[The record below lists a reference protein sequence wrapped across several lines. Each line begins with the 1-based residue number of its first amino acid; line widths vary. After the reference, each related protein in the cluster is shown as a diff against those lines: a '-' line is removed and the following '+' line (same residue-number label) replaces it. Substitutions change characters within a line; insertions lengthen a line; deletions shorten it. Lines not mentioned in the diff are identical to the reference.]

1 MSAELTAALSK
12 YVREAVQQQVQE
24 ELTGVNVHET
34 VNLHTQPI
42 VEKYLKDNMSAE
54 LTSALGKYV
63 KNIID
68 TQVTTKLVTNTVDNI
83 IQQELAKF
91 NVQDTVNSQTKNTVS
106 DYLTKVE
113 FPEKSINNTSIN
125 WEGFRINA
133 NMVTGQFT
141 AIKSAGIEDASVE
154 PQIKVDDSGL
164 VVLHNLTAPVARLIN
179 TKIDNITVTKSAQFS
194 DAEFTGDVTIK
205 GTLHA
210 DNIAGLNEVIEGKE
224 TVNINGKAV
233 LSESRLGNTV
243 VDSNLRKVGV
253 LRELQVDGESLL
265 ANSLYVSPAGRIGIN
280 TDEPTHA
287 LCLWDEEIQLI
298 VGKQKQDVAVIGTTR
313 TQNLHLQSNGK
324 DNIVLTS
331 NGETKID
338 KPVLNNKTFTSSDIV
353 PGYQGQLGDI
363 CWNKNPGPG
372 KPIGWVCIGNTQW
385 FKFGMIE

>member
-24 ELTGVNVHET
+24 ELSKLNIQET
-34 VNLHTQPI
+34 
-42 VEKYLKDNMSAE
+42 
-54 LTSALGKYV
+54 LGQETKS
-63 KNIID
+63 II
-68 TQVTTKLVTNTVDNI
+68 
-83 IQQELAKF
+83 
-91 NVQDTVNSQTKNTVS
+91 S

-113 FPEKSINNTSIN
+113 FPNKSINTNSIN
-125 WEGFRINA
+125 WDGFKFNA
-133 NMVTGQFT
+133 NMVTGKFS
-141 AIKSAGIEDASVE
+141 AIKSSGIEDASIE
-154 PQIKVDDSGL
+154 PQVKIDDNGL
-164 VVLHNLTAPVARLIN
+164 SVIHNLTTPAARIVN
-179 TKIDNITVTKSAQFS
+179 TEIDNIKVINEAQFKN
-194 DAEFTGDVTIK
+194 AEFTGDVTIK

-233 LSESRLGNTV
+233 LSDTRLGNTV

-298 VGKQKQDVAVIGTTR
+298 VGKQKQDVAVVGTTR
-313 TQNLHLQSNGK
+313 PQSLHLQSNGK
-324 DNIVLTS
+324 DNIILTS
-331 NGETKID
+331 TGETKID
-338 KPVLNNKTFTSSDIV
+338 KPVLNNKTFTSSDII